1 MEFKW
6 CKKFEKFTMFEDN
19 FDIFNSDTN
28 IRIENMKQEAFQE
41 EPIDEK
47 LKTHEELNAI
57 KKMVFEEIKKK
68 HENQLQKT
76 RLNEKGIKK
85 KVSNK
90 S

>member
-1 MEFKW
+1 
-6 CKKFEKFTMFEDN
+6 MFEDN

-28 IRIENMKQEAFQE
+28 IRIEKMEQEAFQE

-47 LKTHEELNAI
+47 LKTHKELNAI
-57 KKMVFEEIKKK
+57 KKIVFEEIKKK
-68 HENQLQKT
+68 HENQLQK
-76 RLNEKGIKK
+76 RQLNDKGIKK

>member
-1 MEFKW
+1 
-6 CKKFEKFTMFEDN
+6 MFEDN
-19 FDIFNSDTN
+19 FDIFNTDTN
-28 IRIENMKQEAFQE
+28 IRIEKMKQEAFQK

-76 RLNEKGIKK
+76 RLNDKGIKK
-85 KVSNK
+85 NVSNK
-90 S
+90 L